1 MLLVLVVAAA
11 FCNND
16 NKLHKQNVLIKLH
29 KLVSLYIIIY
39 STLYKHFP
47 GVKGSR
53 LQQN

>member
-1 MLLVLVVAAA
+1 MLLVLVVAA

-39 STLYKHFP
+39 STLYEHFP